1 MSKTFTGDDNP
12 DLEMESSEL
21 NACARIYYDI
31 VQWEKKAVTARKRNV
46 FEMQKVEKNKQTSM
60 ETAANSSKQSD
71 TMMSVRLSCF
81 MVAVLVVSVLI
92 TSAALVF
99 VFALMLHS
107 DPTTNTCYS
116 TLQGKIL
123 N

>member
-1 MSKTFTGDDNP
+1 
-12 DLEMESSEL
+12 
-21 NACARIYYDI
+21 
-31 VQWEKKAVTARKRNV
+31 
-46 FEMQKVEKNKQTSM
+46 MQKVEKNKQTSM

-71 TMMSVRLSCF
+71 TMMSVRLLCF
-81 MVAVLVVSVLI
+81 IVAVLVVSVLI